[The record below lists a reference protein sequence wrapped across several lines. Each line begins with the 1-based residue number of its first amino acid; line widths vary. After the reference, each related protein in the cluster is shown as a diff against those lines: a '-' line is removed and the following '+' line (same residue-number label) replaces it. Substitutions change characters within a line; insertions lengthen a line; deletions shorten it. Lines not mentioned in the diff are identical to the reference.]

1 MNASMLDCVTINI
14 MIHGTVV
21 VKPYMALSK
30 NKSQKTQIL
39 ELSLGDKIWKQKILE
54 DYILA

>member
-1 MNASMLDCVTINI
+1 MLDCVTINI

-30 NKSQKTQIL
+30 NKSQKSQNL
-39 ELSLGDKIWKQKILE
+39 ELKVGKNGR
-54 DYILA
+54 